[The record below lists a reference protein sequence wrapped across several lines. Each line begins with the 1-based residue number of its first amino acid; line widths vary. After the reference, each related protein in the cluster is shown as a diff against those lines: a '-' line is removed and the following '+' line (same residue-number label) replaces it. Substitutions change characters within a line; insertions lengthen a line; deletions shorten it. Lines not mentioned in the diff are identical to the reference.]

1 MNKNFNFLAFDL
13 GATSGRAILA
23 KFENGEFEMK
33 DIYRFP
39 NAVMELHGKFY
50 WNIFQLYDHLKQAL
64 IVCAKSGEKID
75 SIGID
80 TWGVDFGYI
89 AADGTIL
96 SMPRAYRDPYTDG
109 APEAFFDIVSR
120 EEVYSK
126 TGIQVMNFNT
136 LYQLFAAKKEEFS
149 PLTKAEKILFIP
161 DLLSYMLTGNMVCEY
176 TDAST
181 SQILNPSTKMF
192 ETSLLEAA
200 GISPSLLGAIVEP
213 GSEVGYLTDAL
224 AEETGVGKVRV
235 VTVAGHDT
243 ASAIVAVPAD
253 DKNFAYLSSG
263 TWSLMGI
270 ETENP
275 ILTQESYAKNFTNEG
290 GVEGTTRF
298 LKNITGMWILEQ
310 CRKEW
315 SKQGKEFDYVEIVK
329 MSIDGESFG
338 SLIAPDDPSFANPQS
353 MLKAIDEYL
362 AASGQPTPQSDAEVV
377 YCIFNS
383 LANRYREVLDMLQ
396 AMSPFKIE
404 KLYVIGGGV
413 RNERLNQM
421 TADAIGIPVVG
432 GPAEATAI
440 GNVMIQAKAAGLYAD
455 RWEIRSAVAKSL
467 ESKIYMPTK

>member
-1 MNKNFNFLAFDL
+1 MSKKLNFLAFDL

-23 KFENGEFEMK
+23 TFENGKVEME

-39 NAVMELHGKFY
+39 NAVMELHGKYY
-50 WNIFQLYDHLKQAL
+50 WNIFQLYDHLKQSL
-64 IVCAKSGEKID
+64 IICGKRGVELE

-80 TWGVDFGYI
+80 TWGVDFGYV
-89 AADGTIL
+89 AKDGTIL
-96 SMPRAYRDPYTDG
+96 SMPRAYRDPYTNG
-109 APEAFFDIVSR
+109 APEEFFGIVSR

-126 TGIQVMNFNT
+126 TGIQVMNFNS
-136 LYQLFAAKKEEFS
+136 LYQLFAAQKESFS
-149 PLTKAEKILFIP
+149 PLAQADKILFIP
-161 DLLSYMLTGNMVCEY
+161 DLLSYMLTGEMVWEY

-181 SQILNPSTKMF
+181 SQILNPATKQF
-192 ETSLLEAA
+192 ERSLLEAA
-200 GISPSLLGAIVEP
+200 GVPASLLGALVEP
-213 GSEVGYLTDAL
+213 GTQVGLLTEAL
-224 AEETGVGKVRV
+224 AAETGVGRVKV

-253 DKNFAYLSSG
+253 NKNFAYLSSG

-270 ETENP
+270 ETEAP
-275 ILTQESYAKNFTNEG
+275 ILTEQSFKNNFTNEG

-315 SKQGKEFDYVEIVK
+315 DKMGKEYDYPTIVK
-329 MSIDGESFG
+329 MSVDGESFT
-338 SLIAPDDPSFANPQS
+338 SLIAPDDPSFANPRS
-353 MLKAIDEYL
+353 MLAAINDFL
-362 AASGQPTPQSDAEVV
+362 TASGQPTPSNDAEVI

-383 LANRYREVLDMLQ
+383 LANRYREVLEILQ
-396 AMSPFKIE
+396 SMSPFQIE

-413 RNERLNQM
+413 RNELLNQM

-440 GNVMIQAKAAGLYAD
+440 GNVMIQAKAAGEYAD
-455 RWEIRSAVAKSL
+455 RWQIRKALAQSM
-467 ESKIYMPTK
+467 ESKVYMPRK